1 MLDVLGK
8 SYVIDHCIA
17 FFTRRQKE
25 QDFRDYVGNALY
37 VIAHNTAAFDS
48 GGKEMATKY
57 TDMYKPEDTRTADEI
72 KDSMKEKLAAFG
84 KA

>member
-17 FFTRRQKE
+17 FFEKKTKE

-37 VIAHNTAAFDS
+37 VIAHNMAAAW
-48 GGKEMATKY
+48 GGSEMATKY
-57 TDMYKPEDTRTADEI
+57 TDMYKEPETRTAEEI
-72 KDSMKEKLAAFG
+72 KNNMKQKLAALG
-84 KA
+84 SS

>member
-17 FFTRRQKE
+17 FFERKTKE
-25 QDFRDYVGNALY
+25 QDYRDYIGNALY
-37 VIAHNTAAFDS
+37 VIAHNMATVW
-48 GGKEMATKY
+48 GGSEMAVKY
-57 TDMYKPEDTRTADEI
+57 TDMYKEADNRTAEEI
-72 KDSMKEKLAAFG
+72 KTSMKQKLAAFG